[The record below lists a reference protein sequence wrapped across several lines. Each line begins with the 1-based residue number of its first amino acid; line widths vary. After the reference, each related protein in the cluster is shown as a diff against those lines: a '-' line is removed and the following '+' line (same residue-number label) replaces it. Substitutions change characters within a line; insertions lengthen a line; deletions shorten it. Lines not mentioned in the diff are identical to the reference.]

1 MTRIRSRQLI
11 SACVA
16 LIVGLSACGSA
27 AKTSV
32 PTTIAPKVIVVG
44 ANAGNGGDGTASLAS
59 VAEASASTKMMVRN
73 VTYKYDGDAADLTAP
88 ASSWF
93 FAPGAEPTSA
103 QISTVAKLLGV
114 AGQAQRMAPD
124 QGGGWL
130 VGPQDHSGATLAIT
144 GDAMSSWYYSPAQMS
159 IKVAVSC
166 AGVAM
171 PGIEPGIDPV
181 IEPGIDPATPAPP
194 NSPPSFPAP
203 APAPA
208 TPTTKTDMTAP
219 EATAPDFPVC
229 DQPQPPANVPTTEQ
243 AKAKAIEFFAAL
255 GLDLGSYDLE
265 AYADQWSANVMAYLK
280 LDGIR
285 TNVSRSVGYGAEGAI
300 TWASGFLATATRGG
314 DYPRIGVQAAVQRLN
329 AHNGVWMRGVPGKMG
344 MMTAAQ
350 GGIESGSGTT
360 QAPPLAPTPLETTGG
375 GTAGGAP
382 IGIDDNGIDNTG
394 ATMVAPPQQCDVA
407 VDCAPVDASVTVTL
421 TNAKPSLEQLW
432 AQDGTIW
439 LMPGYSFDSSDG
451 GTYSVIAVEDIYIQ
465 TEPDVSTLDTKP
477 AVPPV
482 TDPVTSI
489 IVEPGQVP
497 ATTAETRPGM
507 TVETAVATTG

>member
-16 LIVGLSACGSA
+16 LIVGLSACGSV
-27 AKTSV
+27 AKTSA

-44 ANAGNGGDGTASLAS
+44 ANAGNGGEGTASLAS
-59 VAEASASTKMMVRN
+59 VADAPASTKMMVRN

-88 ASSWF
+88 AGSWF

-171 PGIEPGIDPV
+171 PGIEPGIDP
-181 IEPGIDPATPAPP
+181 ATPAPP
-194 NSPPSFPAP
+194 NSPPSSPAP
-203 APAPA
+203 DPA

-255 GLDLGSYDLE
+255 RLDLGSYDLE

-285 TNVSRSVGYGAEGAI
+285 TNVSRSVGYGADGAI

-329 AHNGVWMRGVPGKMG
+329 AQNGVWMRGVPGKMG
-344 MMTAAQ
+344 MMTAQ

-360 QAPPLAPTPLETTGG
+360 QAPPLPPTPLGTSGG
-375 GTAGGAP
+375 GIAGGGIAGGAP
-382 IGIDDNGIDNTG
+382 TGIDDTGIATTG
-394 ATMVAPPQQCDVA
+394 DTMVAAPPQQCDVA

-477 AVPPV
+477 AATPVPG
-482 TDPVTSI
+482 PVTSI
-489 IVEPGQVP
+489 VVEPGQVP
-497 ATTAETRPGM
+497 ATTAETRPAM

>member
-16 LIVGLSACGSA
+16 LIVGLSACGSV

-44 ANAGNGGDGTASLAS
+44 ANAGNGGEGTASLAS
-59 VAEASASTKMMVRN
+59 VADAPASTKMMVRN

-88 ASSWF
+88 AGSWF

-130 VGPQDHSGATLAIT
+130 VGPQDYSGATLAIT
-144 GDAMSSWYYSPAQMS
+144 GDAMSSWYYSPAQTS

-171 PGIEPGIDPV
+171 PGIEPGID
-181 IEPGIDPATPAPP
+181 
-194 NSPPSFPAP
+194 
-203 APAPA
+203 PA

-329 AHNGVWMRGVPGKMG
+329 AQNGVWMRGVPGKMG
-344 MMTAAQ
+344 MMTAQ

-360 QAPPLAPTPLETTGG
+360 QAPPLPPTPLGTSGG
-375 GTAGGAP
+375 GIAGGGIAGGAP
-382 IGIDDNGIDNTG
+382 TGIDDTGIDNTG
-394 ATMVAPPQQCDVA
+394 ATMVAAPPQQCDVA

-482 TDPVTSI
+482 THPVTSI
-489 IVEPGQVP
+489 VVEPGQVP
-497 ATTAETRPGM
+497 ATTAETRPAM

>member
-16 LIVGLSACGSA
+16 LIVGLSACGSV
-27 AKTSV
+27 AKTSA

-44 ANAGNGGDGTASLAS
+44 ANARNGGEGTASLAS
-59 VAEASASTKMMVRN
+59 VADAPASTKMMVRN

-88 ASSWF
+88 AGSWF

-171 PGIEPGIDPV
+171 PSIEPGID
-181 IEPGIDPATPAPP
+181 
-194 NSPPSFPAP
+194 
-203 APAPA
+203 PA

-329 AHNGVWMRGVPGKMG
+329 AQNGVWMRGVPGKMG

-350 GGIESGSGTT
+350 GAIESGSGTT
-360 QAPPLAPTPLETTGG
+360 QAPPLPPTPLGTSGGGIAGG

-382 IGIDDNGIDNTG
+382 TGIDDTGIATTG
-394 ATMVAPPQQCDVA
+394 ATMVAAPPQQCDVA

-432 AQDGTIW
+432 AQDGNIW

-489 IVEPGQVP
+489 VVEPGQVP
-497 ATTAETRPGM
+497 ATTAETRPAM